1 MLSKMQ
7 DALIHIEHARGR
19 QFRIYNVLMVLLM
32 SAGSMSYGYS
42 ASIIA
47 TTLAQPTFLAYFNLA
62 GPHAS
67 PNANQLIAT
76 MNGLYQAGGFLVV
89 FSTSYLA
96 DK

>member
-1 MLSKMQ
+1 MEDNS
-7 DALIHIEHARGR
+7 IHIEHTRGR

-62 GPHAS
+62 GPNAS
-67 PNANQLIAT
+67 RNANQLIAT
-76 MNGLYQAGGFLVV
+76 MNGLYQAGGFLAV
-89 FSTSYLA
+89 FNISFLA